1 MENTKRE
8 IEQKNLPEKNHI
20 KESMRVQKTEY
31 VRQQMIKR
39 KEAEDALLLKLIEE
53 QRVIDS
59 LQEEIR
65 DNLEQTEE
73 SSKYNQEVQENINA
87 QIYALHG
94 ISKDKMEGMREY
106 KQAYYKGCACAMFFL
121 SAALVILCGVLHG
134 FQSEI
139 CIFMLSFTGMEGAL
153 LTQEKKRLKM
163 LYYIGRLLYL
173 LIFPAMLVMFVCY
186 ELNYPEYDILLP
198 YMVIAAVCILILA
211 AISSFLYNPYRSA
224 GKKVRDA
231 KDHIDDIEKSARKE
245 VRKTKKSLK
254 KELKKQSRRLK
265 KEEKRLSM
273 KNPWQGIRGRLF
285 GNKSEKVQEI
295 ELSSEEVQEAA
306 KIPEEITEKTAA
318 EALEEFTEHVE
329 TEILES

>member
-1 MENTKRE
+1 MEDTKRE
-8 IEQKNLPEKNHI
+8 AGQKNLPEEKHL

-39 KEAEDALLLKLIEE
+39 KEAEDALLLKLMEE
-53 QRVIDS
+53 QKVIDS
-59 LQEEIR
+59 LQKEIR

-73 SSKYNQEVQENINA
+73 SSRYNQEVQEDINA

-94 ISKDKMEGMREY
+94 ISQDKIEGMREY

-153 LTQEKKRLKM
+153 LSQEKKRLKV

-173 LIFPAMLVMFVCY
+173 LIFPVMLVMFVFY
-186 ELNYPEYDILLP
+186 ELKYPEYDMLLP
-198 YMVIAAVCILILA
+198 YMVIAAVCILVLA

-224 GKKVRDA
+224 RKKVRDA
-231 KDHIDDIEKSARKE
+231 RDHIEDIEKSARKE
-245 VRKTKKSLK
+245 VRKNKKSLK
-254 KELKKQSRRLK
+254 KELKKQSKRLK
-265 KEEKRLSM
+265 KEEKRLSL
-273 KNPWQGIRGRLF
+273 KNPWQGIRGRFF

-295 ELSSEEVQEAA
+295 ELLGAETQETVEV
-306 KIPEEITEKTAA
+306 PEEITENATA
-318 EALEEFTEHVE
+318 EAEISVE
-329 TEILES
+329 KTS